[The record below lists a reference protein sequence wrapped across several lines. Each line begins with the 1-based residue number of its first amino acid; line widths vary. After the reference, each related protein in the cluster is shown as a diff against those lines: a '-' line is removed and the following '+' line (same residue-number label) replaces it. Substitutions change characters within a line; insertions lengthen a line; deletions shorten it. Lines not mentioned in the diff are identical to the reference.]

1 MVFWDLS
8 PFFFILPTHS
18 NSEFKQRSG
27 GVEAHF
33 LKLAMKK
40 RAGFKLSDF
49 SQCLRCGVSVLHGLF
64 FLWVWRRCWEVCPR
78 CNLETRAQNKPP
90 FPVPHEFSV
99 ISQIKF
105 NFVLKKKVK
114 VFDKIP
120 HCPAV
125 LSHIISSDHFPKC
138 AWFQHSTLR
147 CTQVHTPAP
156 VALLWPGVSSTGPH
170 LNVWS

>member
-1 MVFWDLS
+1 MGLVTI
-8 PFFFILPTHS
+8 FFILPTHS

-33 LKLAMKK
+33 LKPAMKK

-105 NFVLKKKVK
+105 NFVLKKKKSRSSIRSPIAQLSYLTSSLQTIFRSVPGFNIPPCGARRYTLLLLLPFYGL
-114 VFDKIP
+114 VFP
-120 HCPAV
+120 PQV
-125 LSHIISSDHFPKC
+125 LI
-138 AWFQHSTLR
+138 
-147 CTQVHTPAP
+147 
-156 VALLWPGVSSTGPH
+156 
-170 LNVWS
+170 

>member
-1 MVFWDLS
+1 MVFWDSS

-33 LKLAMKK
+33 LKPAMKK

-114 VFDKIP
+114 VFDKFP
-120 HCPAV
+120 HCPPV
-125 LSHIISSDHFPKC
+125 LSQSSLQTIFRSVPGFNIPPCGARRYTLLLLLPFYGLVFPP
-138 AWFQHSTLR
+138 
-147 CTQVHTPAP
+147 QV
-156 VALLWPGVSSTGPH
+156 LI
-170 LNVWS
+170 